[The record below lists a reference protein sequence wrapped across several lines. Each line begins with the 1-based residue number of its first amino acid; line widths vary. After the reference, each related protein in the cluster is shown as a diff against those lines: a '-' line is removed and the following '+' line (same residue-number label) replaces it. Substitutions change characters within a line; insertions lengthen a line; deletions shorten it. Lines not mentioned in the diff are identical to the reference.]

1 MRLVRIMALALLG
14 MVAGMPAAA
23 QSPGSIE
30 SELKYAREYLEAGK
44 WDYAMWRYEAV
55 LQRDPT
61 NAEALAGHARAKAA
75 LEGKQSGPSGP
86 VPRPSPEPQPDAA
99 AALKIGDRVE
109 FDRFSDGSWGRY
121 GRITKVNTGAN
132 PGCPSYFVEE
142 EDGVTLSY
150 VCARVRPA
158 AGGGGA
164 QGGKGRAKSAPPIG
178 SYFCTY
184 GLNRGQVLGPGRNF
198 QLLAGG
204 RYAADDGVKGTYL
217 YDAATGRIR
226 FSGGFFGRMNAY
238 GEFKGGRSSQ
248 IDINPAGG
256 VVSFCSKQ

>member
-1 MRLVRIMALALLG
+1 MRTAWIMALALLE
-14 MVAGMPAAA
+14 MAAGMPVSA

-30 SELKYAREYLEAGK
+30 SELKYAREYLDAGK

-61 NAEALAGHARAKAA
+61 NAEARAGYARAKAA
-75 LEGKQSGPSGP
+75 HEGKQAGPTAP
-86 VPRPSPEPQPDAA
+86 IDQPQPAPDAAA

-109 FDRFSDGSWGRY
+109 FDRFSDGTWGRF
-121 GRITKVNTGAN
+121 GRITKVNTAAN

-142 EDGVTLSY
+142 EGGITLSY
-150 VCARVRPA
+150 VCARVRSA
-158 AGGGGA
+158 AGAGGSP
-164 QGGKGRAKSAPPIG
+164 GGKDAAKSAPPVG

-184 GLNRGQVLGPGRNF
+184 GLDRGQVLGPGRNF
-198 QLLAGG
+198 QLLRGG
-204 RYAADDGVKGTYL
+204 RYAADDGVKGTYR
-217 YDAATGRIR
+217 YDAASGRIR

-256 VVSFCSKQ
+256 LVSFCSRQ